1 MTTKVALIGI
11 GLMGLP
17 MARRLLTGDIELSV
31 WNRTHAKTH
40 SLAKSG
46 VSIADTPSEAIA
58 GKSIVI
64 SMLSDGQVV
73 DELVSSLIDQGAIE
87 RDLLWIDMS
96 STGVDEAQKLANKL
110 SSVGAEFIDAPVS
123 GGVKGAEAG
132 ALAIMAGATPAS
144 FERAKPVLYLMGRAV
159 RVGEPGAGQVAKLAN
174 QSMVA
179 AYIAAV
185 SEATLLCET
194 YGVDTQSFR
203 DALRGGF
210 ADSAVLQSHGQRMA
224 DREFTPGAKVST
236 QLKDMNN
243 VRSAAN
249 AKGLHLPLAE
259 NLQQRYEKLA
269 SDQSRTE
276 LDHSAL
282 FLGLLDIN
290 Q

>member
-1 MTTKVALIGI
+1 MTTKIALLGI

-31 WNRTHAKTH
+31 WNRSRAKTDV
-40 SLAKSG
+40 LAQSG
-46 VSIADTPSEAIA
+46 ADIADTPSEAIA
-58 GKSIVI
+58 GKAIVI
-64 SMLSDGQVV
+64 SMLSDGQAV
-73 DELVSSLIDQGAIE
+73 DELVSSLLRQGAIE
-87 RDLLWIDMS
+87 RGLLWIDMS
-96 STGVDEAQKLANKL
+96 STGVEEAQKLAVKL

-132 ALAIMAGATPAS
+132 ALAIMAGASLAS
-144 FERAKPVLYLMGRAV
+144 FERAKPVFYLMGRAV

-210 ADSAVLQSHGQRMA
+210 ADSTVLQSHGERMA
-224 DREFTPGAKVST
+224 YREFTPGAKVST

-243 VRSAAN
+243 VLSAAG
-249 AKGLHLPLAE
+249 AKGLRLPLAE
-259 NLQQRYEKLA
+259 NLQHRYEKLA
-269 SDQSRTE
+269 RDPSRVE

-282 FLGLLDIN
+282 FLDLLDLN
-290 Q
+290 

>member
-1 MTTKVALIGI
+1 MTTKIALIGI

-31 WNRTHAKTH
+31 WNRTRAKTDQ
-40 SLAKSG
+40 LAQSG
-46 VSIADTPSEAIA
+46 AEVADTPSKAIA
-58 GKSIVI
+58 GKTIVI
-64 SMLSDGQVV
+64 SMLSDGQAV
-73 DELVSSLIDQGAIE
+73 DDLVSGLLDQGAIE

-96 STGVDEAQKLANKL
+96 STGVDEARKLAAKL
-110 SSVGAEFIDAPVS
+110 SSAGAQFIDAPVS

-132 ALAIMAGATPAS
+132 ALAIMAGASLAS
-144 FERAKPVLYLMGRAV
+144 FERAKPVFYLMGRAV

-185 SEATLLCET
+185 SEATLLCEA

-210 ADSAVLQSHGQRMA
+210 ADSTVLQSHGQRMA

-243 VRSAAN
+243 VRSAAE
-249 AKGLHLPLAE
+249 AKGLRLPLAE

-269 SDQSRTE
+269 SDPSRAE

-282 FLGLLDIN
+282 FLDLLDVN
-290 Q
+290 

>member
-1 MTTKVALIGI
+1 MTTKIALIGI

-31 WNRTHAKTH
+31 WNRTRAKTDQ
-40 SLAKSG
+40 LAQSG
-46 VSIADTPSEAIA
+46 AEVADTPSQAIA
-58 GKSIVI
+58 GKTIVI
-64 SMLSDGQVV
+64 SMLSDGQAV
-73 DELVSSLIDQGAIE
+73 DDLVSGLLDQGAIE

-96 STGVDEAQKLANKL
+96 STGVDEARKLAAKL
-110 SSVGAEFIDAPVS
+110 SSAGAQFIDAPVS

-132 ALAIMAGATPAS
+132 ALAIMAGASLAS
-144 FERAKPVLYLMGRAV
+144 FERAKPVFYLMGRAV

-185 SEATLLCET
+185 SEATLLCEA

-210 ADSAVLQSHGQRMA
+210 ADSTVLQSHGQRMA

-243 VRSAAN
+243 VRSAAE
-249 AKGLHLPLAE
+249 AKGLRLPLAE

-269 SDQSRTE
+269 SDPSRAE

-282 FLGLLDIN
+282 FLDLLDVN
-290 Q
+290 